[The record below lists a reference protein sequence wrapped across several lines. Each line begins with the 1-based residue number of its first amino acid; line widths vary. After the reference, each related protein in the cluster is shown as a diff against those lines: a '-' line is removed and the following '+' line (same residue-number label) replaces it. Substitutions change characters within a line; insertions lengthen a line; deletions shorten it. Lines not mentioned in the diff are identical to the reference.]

1 MAMCS
6 NGLRSH
12 NFNILLVS
20 KDFKEVRKKTA
31 SCNIVSHNSVIQTT
45 FLKLLHITFSSLLCR
60 SFLVEPT
67 HKFSCGMKLVR
78 DR

>member
-31 SCNIVSHNSVIQTT
+31 SCNIVSHNNYIFKTASHNL
-45 FLKLLHITFSSLLCR
+45 FESPPSL
-60 SFLVEPT
+60 VP
-67 HKFSCGMKLVR
+67 G
-78 DR
+78 

>member
-31 SCNIVSHNSVIQTT
+31 SCNIVNTTT
-45 FLKLLHITFSSLLCR
+45 FLKLLHITFSSLLRR

>member
-31 SCNIVSHNSVIQTT
+31 SCNIVSHNSLIQ
-45 FLKLLHITFSSLLCR
+45 LHF
-60 SFLVEPT
+60 
-67 HKFSCGMKLVR
+67 
-78 DR
+78 

>member
-31 SCNIVSHNSVIQTT
+31 SCNIVSHNSLIQ
-45 FLKLLHITFSSLLCR
+45 LLHITFSSLLRR

>member
-31 SCNIVSHNSVIQTT
+31 SCNIVSHKCNTNYIFKTASHNL
-45 FLKLLHITFSSLLCR
+45 FESPPSL
-60 SFLVEPT
+60 FP
-67 HKFSCGMKLVR
+67 G
-78 DR
+78 